1 MSVEA
6 KNQNQEEDNEE
17 TTMSFIK
24 FLEQRDP
31 DLLEGLDGKMIAKVI
46 RKMPF
51 TVAALAGTAGL
62 GGIHGI
68 INQDTKRM
76 QGEIDKYN
84 KSLETEVAPKK
95 MDKPRGKVVGRT
107 DNSGDV

>member
-1 MSVEA
+1 
-6 KNQNQEEDNEE
+6 
-17 TTMSFIK
+17 MSFLK

-31 DLLEGLDGKMIAKVI
+31 ELFEVIDGKMIAKVI
-46 RKMPF
+46 RKMPL

-68 INQDTKRM
+68 INHDTNRM
-76 QGEIDKYN
+76 QREIDQYN
-84 KSLETEVAPKK
+84 KSLETEVVPEKPKK
-95 MDKPRGKVVGRT
+95 MDKSRGKVVGRT